1 MRKVKKI
8 DFLKPPLIP
17 DFELWDSYSTHY
29 HVPMSKKS
37 KVIHFFVSLHI
48 PATSASIFYGPVVT
62 TIKRRGGYSGILEE
76 EGVDT
81 GAYLVGNHGFRV

>member
-48 PATSASIFYGPVVT
+48 PATSALYLLWPCSHYNKKKGWIQWHIRG
-62 TIKRRGGYSGILEE
+62 RRGGYRGIFSGKSRI
-76 EGVDT
+76 
-81 GAYLVGNHGFRV
+81 